1 MKITIERTIDTE
13 EPVDCIIDN
22 LLSMC
27 RDEAEYALAVAGLDN
42 DAIAD
47 NLQEVADEIFENVL
61 TKLAFEYNK
70 EG

>member
-1 MKITIERTIDTE
+1 MKITIKKTINTE
-13 EPVDCIIDN
+13 EPVSRIIDD

-27 RDEAEYALAVAGLDN
+27 QDEAKYALMDAGLDN
-42 DAIAD
+42 DIIKD
-47 NLQEVADEIFENVL
+47 YVQKVADEIFENVI